1 MRTTLFYTLI
11 ISLLQVSSCSN
22 SVDDPQIIGSV
33 ASAHPLATKAGLD
46 ILKNGGN
53 AFDAA
58 VAVASSLNV
67 VEPMMSGLGGYGTIL
82 IYDAKSKKI
91 RYLNPSGRF
100 PSQTNTDLMREP
112 TPEYLKN
119 RVGPKAIS
127 TPGNLNAWV
136 EMHREYGKM
145 PWII

>member
-100 PSQTNTDLMREP
+100 PVQTNTDLMRD
-112 TPEYLKN
+112 LL
-119 RVGPKAIS
+119 
-127 TPGNLNAWV
+127 LN
-136 EMHREYGKM
+136 
-145 PWII
+145 I